1 MNRYIMLRRL
11 RWPAILML
19 VGVVALLDEMN
30 VIDHFWR
37 LFIPLLLILLGVMML
52 AERAMLAADG
62 GFPPYPD
69 PSYGGAPY
77 AGAGDP
83 LSAAQASGTSGA
95 TSTAIVP
102 ARTTD
107 EEMPSGGER

>member
-11 RWPAILML
+11 RWPAVLML

-69 PSYGGAPY
+69 PSYGGVSY
-77 AGAGDP
+77 AGDP
-83 LSAAQASGTSGA
+83 LSAAQPGAAAGT

-102 ARTTD
+102 VHTTD